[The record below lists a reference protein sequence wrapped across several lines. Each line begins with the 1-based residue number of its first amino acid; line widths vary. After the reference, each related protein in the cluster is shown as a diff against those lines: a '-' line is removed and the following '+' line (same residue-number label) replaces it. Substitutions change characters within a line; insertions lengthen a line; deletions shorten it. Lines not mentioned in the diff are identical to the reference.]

1 MTFLIIIIAL
11 YMFGIGYLGF
21 RGWRDTKNTTDYLIA
36 GGDTHP
42 AVMALSYGATFI
54 STSAIIG
61 FGGAAAMFGMS
72 LHWLTFFNIFIGV
85 FVAFVFFGARTRTMG
100 HHLQAHT
107 FPELLGKRFQSR
119 TLQVFGG
126 LLIVVFMPIYTASV
140 LIGAANVV
148 VACFNINYD
157 AALVLFSMSN
167 MYNYIYSKN
176 RWCAAVDLISDL
188 VSDYSGNEDDEDDE
202 DEEDIDEYSNNFCKD
217 PCLKLTKVSFESC
230 KYFIKEFYYCIRD
243 FPYCHGGKIP
253 I

>member
-1 MTFLIIIIAL
+1 MKRTLLILLISILSLSLEGLLFQEEYEMDFKQKVNYFLKFI
-11 YMFGIGYLGF
+11 
-21 RGWRDTKNTTDYLIA
+21 KNTDL
-36 GGDTHP
+36 
-42 AVMALSYGATFI
+42 
-54 STSAIIG
+54 
-61 FGGAAAMFGMS
+61 
-72 LHWLTFFNIFIGV
+72 
-85 FVAFVFFGARTRTMG
+85 
-100 HHLQAHT
+100 
-107 FPELLGKRFQSR
+107 
-119 TLQVFGG
+119 
-126 LLIVVFMPIYTASV
+126 
-140 LIGAANVV
+140 
-148 VACFNINYD
+148 
-157 AALVLFSMSN
+157 SN